1 MDLLDD
7 AEDCAPVREANKRDI
22 ERITEVLIDKLNDFG
37 IKVAVEDCIVGA
49 AYSRIEMKLLSNTQ
63 LTTIAKYEP
72 DIAMVLKRKIR
83 LLLPIEGKDLIG
95 IEVQNARREVLTL
108 KAMLTSEEGRN
119 REGKINTGI
128 GYDIEGKP
136 VFAAFDSL
144 PHALV
149 GGSTGSGKSVFLS
162 SVITGIIFRY
172 QPRDVRLVLIDF
184 KRVEMNV
191 YNGLPFVV
199 GGKAIDD
206 FDETQEIFVNLTD
219 DMERRYT
226 LLSESRTRN
235 FKEYN
240 EKVAENDKLPA
251 IIIIIDEYAD
261 MVSNKGYKELAANIQ
276 RIAQKARAAGMYM
289 IIATQRPSAKV
300 IDGVIKA
307 NLPSRIAFSV
317 ASHIDSMNILD
328 ASGAEDLIG
337 AGDMLFE
344 QGGYIRRL
352 QSPYISTEEI
362 GRVVDSVSGK

>member
-1 MDLLDD
+1 
-7 AEDCAPVREANKRDI
+7 
-22 ERITEVLIDKLNDFG
+22 
-37 IKVAVEDCIVGA
+37 
-49 AYSRIEMKLLSNTQ
+49 
-63 LTTIAKYEP
+63 
-72 DIAMVLKRKIR
+72 
-83 LLLPIEGKDLIG
+83 
-95 IEVQNARREVLTL
+95 
-108 KAMLTSEEGRN
+108 
-119 REGKINTGI
+119 
-128 GYDIEGKP
+128 
-136 VFAAFDSL
+136 
-144 PHALV
+144 
-149 GGSTGSGKSVFLS
+149 
-162 SVITGIIFRY
+162 
-172 QPRDVRLVLIDF
+172 
-184 KRVEMNV
+184 MNV

-206 FDETQEIFVNLTD
+206 FDETQEMFVRLTD
-219 DMERRYT
+219 EMERRYT

-240 EKVAENDKLPA
+240 EKVDEKDRLPS
-251 IIIIIDEYAD
+251 IVIIIDEYAD

-289 IIATQRPSAKV
+289 IIATQRPSVKV

-344 QGGYIRRL
+344 QGGYIKRL

-362 GRVVDSVSGK
+362 GRVADSIIYGTGK